1 MANQPEE
8 EQQRA
13 IEEADD
19 ATPSE
24 HCSETKSLHQRPAE
38 CRPCEKNVHL
48 ILIRLKI
55 GSGDVPGMFIK
66 EYWTTDPPSQQWD
79 VTAMVSAFL
88 SMKEFW
94 FAPIVT
100 TPNDLFSIIWECSY
114 RQQSQRRKQRLQWH
128 TPLHRL
134 RCNFNLIWFWKKK
147 DLVMEGKT
155 KLFQKYFLTFIIFC
169 FFFTCGECRQGCLAL
184 AS

>member
-1 MANQPEE
+1 MPHPVSIAPKPKVFTSDPLSAGPV
-8 EQQRA
+8 RKMYTWYWWGWKLA
-13 IEEADD
+13 L
-19 ATPSE
+19 T
-24 HCSETKSLHQRPAE
+24 
-38 CRPCEKNVHL
+38 
-48 ILIRLKI
+48 I

-79 VTAMVSAFL
+79 VTAMVPAFWR
-88 SMKEFW
+88 MKEFW
-94 FAPIVT
+94 FFIQT
-100 TPNDLFSIIWECSY
+100 TPNDLFFIIWQCSY

-155 KLFQKYFLTFIIFC
+155 KLFQKYFFTFIIFC
-169 FFFTCGECRQGCLAL
+169 FFLPVANVDKV
-184 AS
+184 A

>member
-1 MANQPEE
+1 MWPCGHVINWPTDQMANQPKE

-19 ATPSE
+19 ATPGE

-38 CRPCEKNVHL
+38 CWPCEKNTWYWSGWKL
-48 ILIRLKI
+48 ALTI

-79 VTAMVSAFL
+79 VTAMVPAFWR
-88 SMKEFW
+88 MKEFW
-94 FAPIVT
+94 FFIQT
-100 TPNDLFSIIWECSY
+100 TPNDLFFIIWQCSY

-134 RCNFNLIWFWKKK
+134 RCNFNLIWFW
-147 DLVMEGKT
+147 
-155 KLFQKYFLTFIIFC
+155 
-169 FFFTCGECRQGCLAL
+169 
-184 AS
+184 